1 MRWELFYK
9 LLFSLPDRIRR
20 VNYFLFNKIVVIYFK
35 RNGIQIDSSLGFQFK
50 GIPVL
55 EISPKSVCVIGKSFI
70 CTSGPYIGI
79 DNIKSKICVF
89 ERAKLT
95 IGDYSGMTASIINC
109 TQSVTIGNH
118 VNIGGGCTIMD
129 SNFHSTDWRK
139 RDDREVDVADA
150 KSAPV
155 VIEDYVFIG
164 ARSII
169 CKGVRIGEHS
179 IIAAGSVV
187 VKDIP
192 ANCIAGGNPC
202 EVIKYTEN

>member
-1 MRWELFYK
+1 MNYLLFK
-9 LLFSLPDRIRR
+9 LLFSIPDRLRR
-20 VNYFLFNKIVVIYFK
+20 VRYYLFNKIVYIYLRYTNVK
-35 RNGIQIDSSLGFQFK
+35 LLDSKSIRFK
-50 GIPVL
+50 GIPIL
-55 EISPKSVCVIGKSFI
+55 GIHPKTNCEIGREFI
-70 CTSGPYIGI
+70 CSSGPYIGI
-79 DNIKSKICVF
+79 DNTRSKIYVN
-89 ERAKLT
+89 EGASLK
-95 IGDYSGMTASIINC
+95 IGDYSGMTSTIINC
-109 TQSVTIGNH
+109 FDSITIGNH

-129 SNFHSTDWRK
+129 TNFHSTDWKK
-139 RDDREVDVADA
+139 REDREEDVADA
-150 KSAPV
+150 KTAPV

-202 EVIKYTEN
+202 KIIKCFEF